1 VSVADPG
8 DHREL
13 DDPYSAG
20 APLVTIE
27 HTASEEATVTDEKE
41 EGWYTDPF
49 GQHEARWM
57 SAGTPTKLV
66 RDRGVESYDD
76 PPDVEPTQVPKRI
89 VSEPPREP
97 TSAGPTRLKPSTNRP
112 VATSP
117 APRYSERSHP
127 GIGTPKTRTVN
138 PLGPTG
144 HRTSHFTP
152 APVGSRSARGAGD
165 SRR

>member
-89 VSEPPREP
+89 VSEPP
-97 TSAGPTRLKPSTNRP
+97 
-112 VATSP
+112 
-117 APRYSERSHP
+117 P
-127 GIGTPKTRTVN
+127 GTDIRRADQAEAEHQ
-138 PLGPTG
+138 PTG
-144 HRTSHFTP
+144 GDIAGAAVFGALSSWHRHP
-152 APVGSRSARGAGD
+152 QNPDR
-165 SRR
+165 